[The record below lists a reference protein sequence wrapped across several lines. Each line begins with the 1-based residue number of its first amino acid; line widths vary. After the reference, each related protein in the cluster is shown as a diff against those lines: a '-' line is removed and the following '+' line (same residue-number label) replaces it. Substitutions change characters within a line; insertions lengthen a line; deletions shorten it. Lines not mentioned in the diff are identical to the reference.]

1 MDHRRNRL
9 LVSVAALLGVIL
21 LVGALAGCD
30 IARRPGPPEQAPP
43 EARQALPNDPR
54 EAGRLADRLAKTA
67 ADTPGVNRAT
77 VVLTGTTAYV
87 GLNLE
92 EGMEGKRTN
101 EVKRKA
107 AKRVRQAEPRIERVM
122 VTTDMDTFARL
133 ERIAAGVRRGEPVS
147 AFQREFA
154 EINRRSTPITR

>member
-1 MDHRRNRL
+1 MAHRRNGF

-21 LVGALAGCD
+21 LVGALAGCG
-30 IARRPGPPEQAPP
+30 IMRRPAPPEQAPP

-67 ADTPGVNRAT
+67 AETPGVNRAT
-77 VVLTGTTAYV
+77 VVLAGNTAYI

-92 EGMEGKRTN
+92 EGIEGRRTD
-101 EVKRKA
+101 EVKEQA
-107 AKRVRQAEPRIERVM
+107 AKRVQQQERRIERVM

-133 ERIAAGVRRGEPVS
+133 DRIAAGIRRGEPVS